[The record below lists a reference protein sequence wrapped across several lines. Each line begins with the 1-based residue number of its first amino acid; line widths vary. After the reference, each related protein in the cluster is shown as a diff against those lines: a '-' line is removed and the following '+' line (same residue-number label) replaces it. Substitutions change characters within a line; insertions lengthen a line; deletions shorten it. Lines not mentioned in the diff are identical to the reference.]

1 MAYKR
6 LLVPL
11 DGSELAER
19 AIPYA
24 RAIAKTKGSEVIL
37 FTVSIAFVEQLDRPM
52 KAYLE
57 LKAKELQSQGTKAS
71 AAVAYGSVPDEIV
84 GFADKNNID
93 LIIIS
98 THGYSGIK
106 RWVLGSVARKV
117 LYGTGVQVLLIK
129 SKSPKVS
136 QVELKKLLLPLD
148 GSPFSESPI
157 PSIAQL
163 IKGTGAEIVL
173 TLVCEPPLVPSYG
186 DHPINPTWEKHRDT
200 LWEEAKQQASEYLKK
215 IETKL
220 KKMGI
225 KVKSQVLPGELG
237 RVAETILQAAQKEK
251 TDLIAMTTHGRS
263 GISRWVYGSVAN
275 RIVEQSRQPVL
286 LIRPSTPEEP
296 SA

>member
-6 LLVPL
+6 LLVAL
-11 DGSELAER
+11 DGSELSER

-24 RAIAKTKGSEVIL
+24 QAISKTRGSEIIL
-37 FTVSIAFVEQLDRPM
+37 FTVSIASVEQLDRPM

-57 LKAKELQSQGTKAS
+57 LKAKELQSQGIKAS
-71 AAVAYGSVPDEIV
+71 SAITYGNVPDEIV
-84 GFADKNNID
+84 GFADKNDID

-117 LYGTGVQVLLIK
+117 LYGTSVQVLLIK
-129 SKSPKVS
+129 SKAPQVS

-157 PSIAQL
+157 PSIEQL
-163 IKGTGAEIVL
+163 IKGTGTEIVL

-186 DHPINPTWEKHRDT
+186 DHPINPTWEKHRDK
-200 LWEEAKQQASEYLKK
+200 LWAEAKQEASEYLKSM
-215 IETKL
+215 ETKL
-220 KKMGI
+220 KKQGL
-225 KVKSQVLPGELG
+225 KVRSQVIPGELG

-251 TDLIAMTTHGRS
+251 VDLITMATHGRS
-263 GISRWVYGSVAN
+263 AVSRWVYGGVAN
-275 RIVEQSRQPVL
+275 RIVEQSVQPVL
-286 LIRPSTPEEP
+286 LIRPSVPK
-296 SA
+296 

>member
-1 MAYKR
+1 MSYKR

-24 RAIAKTKGSEVIL
+24 QTIAKTKGSEVIL
-37 FTVSIAFVEQLDRPM
+37 FTVSIASVEQLDRPM

-57 LKAKELQSQGTKAS
+57 LKVKELQSQGIEAS
-71 AAVAYGSVPDEIV
+71 TANAYGNVADEIV
-84 GFADKNNID
+84 GFADKSNID

-129 SKSPKVS
+129 SKAPKVS
-136 QVELKKLLLPLD
+136 QVEMKKLLLPLD

-157 PSIAQL
+157 PSIEQL
-163 IKGTGAEIVL
+163 TKGTGAEIVL

-186 DHPINPTWEKHRDT
+186 DHPINPAWEKHRDT
-200 LWEEAKQQASEYLKK
+200 LWAEAKQQASEYLKK
-215 IETKL
+215 METRLEKQG
-220 KKMGI
+220 M
-225 KVKSQVLPGELG
+225 KVKSQVIPGELG
-237 RVAETILQAAQKEK
+237 RVAETIIQAAQKENV
-251 TDLIAMTTHGRS
+251 DLITMATHGRS
-263 GISRWVYGSVAN
+263 AVSRWVYGGVAN
-275 RIVEQSRQPVL
+275 RIVEQSLQPVL
-286 LIRPSTPEEP
+286 LIRPSTPK
-296 SA
+296 

>member
-19 AIPYA
+19 ALPYA
-24 RAIAKTKGSEVIL
+24 EAIAKTRGSEVLL
-37 FTVSIAFVEQLDRPM
+37 FTVSIAFAEQLDRPM

-57 LKAKELQSQGTKAS
+57 LKAKELQSQGIKAS
-71 AAVAYGSVPDEIV
+71 SAVSYGNVPDEIV

-93 LIIIS
+93 LIVIS

-117 LYGTGVQVLLIK
+117 LYGTGIPVLLVK
-129 SKSPKVS
+129 SKAPKVS

-157 PSIAQL
+157 PFIERL
-163 IKGTGAEIVL
+163 IKDTGAEIFL

-186 DHPINPTWEKHRDT
+186 DHPINPTWEKHRDAV
-200 LWEEAKQQASEYLKK
+200 WAEAKQQAAEYLKSM
-215 IETKL
+215 ETRL
-220 KKMGI
+220 KKQGM
-225 KVKSQVLPGELG
+225 KVGGQVLSGELG
-237 RVAETILQAAQKEK
+237 RVAETILQAAQKEGV
-251 TDLIAMTTHGRS
+251 DLIVMATHGRS
-263 GISRWVYGSVAN
+263 AVSRWVYGGIAN
-275 RIVEQSRQPVL
+275 RIAEQSVHPVL
-286 LIRPSTPEEP
+286 LIRPTTPK
-296 SA
+296 

>member
-6 LLVPL
+6 LLVAL
-11 DGSELAER
+11 DGSELSER

-24 RAIAKTKGSEVIL
+24 QIVAKTRGSEVIL
-37 FTVSIAFVEQLDRPM
+37 FTVSIASVEQLDRPM

-57 LKAKELQSQGTKAS
+57 LKAQELQSQGIEATS
-71 AAVAYGSVPDEIV
+71 AIAYGNVPDEIV

-117 LYGTGVQVLLIK
+117 LYGTGVQVLLVK
-129 SKSPKVS
+129 SKAPKVS
-136 QVELKKLLLPLD
+136 DVELKKLLLPLD

-157 PSIAQL
+157 SSIEQL
-163 IKGTGAEIVL
+163 IKGTNAEIVL

-200 LWEEAKQQASEYLKK
+200 LWTGAKQQASEYLKRMQARLEK
-215 IETKL
+215 Q
-220 KKMGI
+220 GI
-225 KVKSQVLPGELG
+225 KVKSQVIAGELG
-237 RVAETILQAAQKEK
+237 RVAENILQTAQKEK
-251 TDLIAMTTHGRS
+251 VDLIAMATHGRS
-263 GISRWVYGSVAN
+263 AVSRWVYGGVAN
-275 RIVEQSRQPVL
+275 RIVEQSLQPVL
-286 LIRPSTPEEP
+286 LIRPSKPQ
-296 SA
+296 